1 MTRRIEAAIAEADRI
16 AALLREAGYNEGAT
30 IVDAR
35 ASGLRDALGWLEK
48 SPEDK
53 TAPAQHAPPAF
64 FGDLAVAAAADAA
77 IAALPEDGP
86 APVSALAALNAAP
99 PPAPSMADA
108 TPHAGFGLHYTAE
121 RKALL
126 RTLWGRLDLP
136 LSQVLEQVNALPGPR
151 IASTEALRQG
161 ARHRCG
167 LPGSRAMFAA
177 QQAEAPAPAASA
189 PAADPLAGI
198 LEEDVREAREML
210 RNASVGAKALAEY
223 FGWELPRAQ
232 EITATL
238 RAEIAA
244 EGKAA

>member
-35 ASGLRDALGWLEK
+35 ASGLRDALAWGAE
-48 SPEDK
+48 EADEAAEEA
-53 TAPAQHAPPAF
+53 APAP
-64 FGDLAVAAAADAA
+64 
-77 IAALPEDGP
+77 I
-86 APVSALAALNAAP
+86 SALAALNAAPP

-126 RTLWGRLDLP
+126 RSLWGQLDLTMA
-136 LSQVLEQVNALPGPR
+136 QVLEQVNALPGPR

-210 RNASVGAKALAEY
+210 RNPSNGARALAEY
-223 FGWELPRAQ
+223 FGWDLPRAQ